1 MTPVAVDLIVLGI
14 LLVSALVSF
23 ARGFAHEVLTYGA
36 FIGSVFAM
44 LLGIPL
50 VQPYVMQVIT
60 TDWIASIASG
70 AGLFVLSMVVFTMI
84 IHRISAAI
92 HKTSLSGLDRSLGFG
107 IGALRG
113 ALIVCLIYLPLAWLW
128 PQEKQPA
135 WLMQAKTRPF
145 VAAGAELLKG
155 MVPGAA
161 PSAERPAQI
170 LPEKTRISAP
180 TAQDPVAQPQPVS
193 EGGYSDPDRL
203 EMDGLVDET
212 LPPEDDNAW

>member
-1 MTPVAVDLIVLGI
+1 MTPIAVDFIVLGI

-36 FIGSVFAM
+36 FIGSVFVM
-44 LLGIPL
+44 LLGVPF
-50 VQPYVMQVIT
+50 VQPYMMEIIST
-60 TDWIASIASG
+60 EWIAAIASG
-70 AGLFVLSMVVFTMI
+70 AVLFVASMVIFTMI
-84 IHRISAAI
+84 IHRISDAI
-92 HKTSLSGLDRSLGFG
+92 HKTSLSGLDRTLGFG
-107 IGALRG
+107 IGVLRG

-128 PQEKQPA
+128 PQEKQPS

-145 VAAGAELLKG
+145 VVAGAELLKG
-155 MVPGAA
+155 MVPTNA
-161 PSAERPAQI
+161 PSSEKPIQL
-170 LPEKTRISAP
+170 LPEKTQIEAP
-180 TAQDPVAQPQPVS
+180 TAQDPVSQLPPVS